1 MNPLELQND
10 TKAIDY
16 WIVKYAEYEER
27 VFIGKTYNENMG
39 GNILFFLDTSACPFT
54 CGDIQYMTSPYDG
67 EVHFLFRDKPLDRVP
82 ANILDKFKQEF
93 KKFYGFDWRSD
104 MSDEELVKL
113 LRKQGVA

>member
-16 WIVKYAEYEER
+16 WIIKYAADEER
-27 VFIGKTYNENMG
+27 MFIDKTYNENMG
-39 GNILFFLDTSACPFT
+39 GNILFFLDASACPFT

-67 EVHFLFRDKPLDRVP
+67 EVHFLFRNKPLDMVP

-93 KKFYGFDWRSD
+93 KKFYGFDWHHD
-104 MSDEELVKL
+104 MSEEELVKL
-113 LRKQGVA
+113 LRKQVVA